1 MGKKSG
7 AKLYLGDKDFS
18 NQMKKIYK
26 WIIPGFF
33 FGMFFFFLISGGVV
47 PALLFLAVALLYFPG
62 WKDRLAGY
70 HIGGLVKGVLAV
82 LLIIAAVYSTGLY
95 V

>member
-1 MGKKSG
+1 MEKKSG
-7 AKLYLGDKDFS
+7 TKLYLGDKDFS
-18 NQMKKIYK
+18 DQMRKIYK
-26 WIIPGFF
+26 WIIPVFF

-70 HIGGLVKGVLAV
+70 HIKGAIKAILAV